1 MKRTAAIFLAI
12 AAIGSGLP
20 DLADAQTRREVR
32 EARQE
37 ARERQRDVRDS
48 LGADWRP
55 QQDEARRGVRQG
67 RMMPLE
73 SVAPRLNRRAP
84 GRLLDAG
91 IENRGPRTVYR
102 VRWQAADG
110 RRIDYLVDA
119 ATGAV
124 IGAQGE

>member
-1 MKRTAAIFLAI
+1 MKRAAILFAI

-20 DLADAQTRREVR
+20 GLAEAQGRARVGEVQQQRRE
-32 EARQE
+32 Q
-37 ARERQRDVRDS
+37 QRDIRDS

-67 RMMPLE
+67 RLLPLE

-91 IENRGPRTVYR
+91 LENRGAQTVYR

-110 RRIDYLVDA
+110 RRIDYLIDA